1 MTQFHHKVQEE
12 KSYRRAIFLAVSLAL
27 AGHQGKGQTQQQG
40 RASGAK
46 GGGRR
51 GMGSLPSPAYSP
63 SLALPSSDISRPE
76 SSPPTTSFFDEA
88 FWPAREFPSQVSARG
103 GERDVSNEWQSPLP
117 GRQRLR
123 PGSGSGSPPSPPRS
137 PPAETVPSQLLGG
150 RAGTNAHLLNGDSP
164 QDGNDILL
172 ALPAAESPQSP
183 MSFGSTASYHTAR
196 RASAV
201 AQLQSLLSPE
211 WPVKSKLQSMPE
223 QQRKKADSP
232 PKTPG
237 SKSSSRS
244 KASKTSTTSKISNAS
259 SVAYFL
265 RNRSDMRLFH
275 KKSMP
280 IAHTKKRPPKPT
292 RVTMPLR
299 SPSYYKPRVI
309 LDTLESKTAP
319 PADPAEQRA
328 TPLTASE
335 FIKVAGPSTLKLQ
348 APSPR
353 SDPPAI
359 TKPIRQMRSSDHA
372 HSSDSTLHLT
382 PPQIHPLTKR
392 ATWTGKQITTDGT
405 TAPTSRPAMLRFSS
419 TKRPALEARG
429 STKPST
435 MRPKHISLPG
445 PVLVTAEALPE
456 GKHYHDITPPE
467 ADPKSPFR
475 APLRHGDHY
484 FRTFGN
490 NTVYMKSFTPTM
502 ITTTPQKQQSSGSTT
517 PLALPPSAEHMP
529 SDHNTADQRKRKRS
543 SIFNVFRRTAVN
555 DGVIEGPRS
564 NKAGVWPPQSPPT
577 PLISISPPFE
587 SVKRRRSELTSS
599 EMSLPPYFARP
610 ARSPSSSLATLSPVS
625 PMTVPASPG
634 PRRAFA
640 ARRSWSQRSSGDS
653 PVSPGTQPRLRRPRL
668 RHQATLADI
677 VDADMPAVTAHG
689 DVSPVVS
696 PKSGAG
702 MQSQIKSPKSEADLQ
717 AAPRGPGAIQWQST
731 AEKHVSTLP
740 AEPLEVDMQDKRG
753 STFKQF
759 FKDLHHSTSAGK
771 LDMDA
776 ESPRAPTVGRRISL
790 LPHSSMATLLARG
803 SKPSLDKLKLKSS
816 QGTIS
821 SSKRTE
827 RWERPELRVTN
838 FYQTPYSQRVA
849 NNRRAELTHINA
861 LVEEA
866 LHDDEEDD
874 TIMGFELNV
883 PDHLPSSPLCPLSP
897 KHKSG
902 GKAICPMHGR
912 KKKVR
917 TAAGTRSR
925 ASVAPRLGPRIVY
938 EGAVERTESGQ
949 SIVRIQEA
957 GDGGKSPERLGSS
970 HEAWYM
976 C

>member
-1 MTQFHHKVQEE
+1 MQRVSVDVLQE
-12 KSYRRAIFLAVSLAL
+12 LQ
-27 AGHQGKGQTQQQG
+27 HQRKGQTQQQG
-40 RASGAK
+40 RASRAES
-46 GGGRR
+46 GGRR
-51 GMGSLPSPAYSP
+51 GMGSLPSPTHSP

-117 GRQRLR
+117 GRQCLR
-123 PGSGSGSPPSPPRS
+123 PGSGSRSPPSPPRS
-137 PPAETVPSQLLGG
+137 PTAETVPSQLLGG
-150 RAGTNAHLLNGDSP
+150 RAGTNAHLLEGDSP
-164 QDGNDILL
+164 QEGIDILL
-172 ALPAAESPQSP
+172 SPPASESPQSP
-183 MSFGSTASYHTAR
+183 ISFSSTASYHTAR

-211 WPVKSKLQSMPE
+211 WPVKSKLPSMPE
-223 QQRKKADSP
+223 QQHKKADSP
-232 PKTPG
+232 PKTLG

-244 KASKTSTTSKISNAS
+244 KASRNSTTSKISNAS

-280 IAHTKKRPPKPT
+280 IAHTKKRTRKPT
-292 RVTMPLR
+292 RLTMPLR
-299 SPSYYKPRVI
+299 SPSYYKPKVVS
-309 LDTLESKTAP
+309 DTLESSEHP
-319 PADPAEQRA
+319 A

-335 FIKVAGPSTLKLQ
+335 FIKVAGPSTLTLQ

-359 TKPIRQMRSSDHA
+359 TTNPIRQVRSSDHT
-372 HSSDSTLHLT
+372 HSSPSTPLPLPLT
-382 PPQIHPLTKR
+382 PPQIQPLSKR
-392 ATWTGKQITTDGT
+392 TTWGGKQVNTNETSL
-405 TAPTSRPAMLRFSS
+405 PSSRPTTLRFKPA
-419 TKRPALEARG
+419 KRPALEERG
-429 STKPST
+429 PSKPST
-435 MRPKHISLPG
+435 IRPKHISLPG
-445 PVLVTAEALPE
+445 PVSVAAEALPE
-456 GKHYHDITPPE
+456 PKHYHNVTPPE
-467 ADPKSPFR
+467 ADPTSPFR

-502 ITTTPQKQQSSGSTT
+502 IPSTPQKQSSGSST
-517 PLALPPSAEHMP
+517 PLALPPSARRDP
-529 SDHNTADQRKRKRS
+529 SENNTSDQRKRKRS
-543 SIFNVFRRTAVN
+543 SVFNMFRRTAVN
-555 DGVIEGPRS
+555 DGVIKGPRS
-564 NKAGVWPPQSPPT
+564 DKTGTRRPQSPPT
-577 PLISISPPFE
+577 PSISISPPTE
-587 SVKRRRSELTSS
+587 YAKRRRSELTSS
-599 EMSLPPYFARP
+599 EMSLPPYFAQP
-610 ARSPSSSLATLSPVS
+610 ARSPSSSLATPSPIS
-625 PMTVPASPG
+625 PMTITESPE

-677 VDADMPAVTAHG
+677 SDAEISAGVPKA
-689 DVSPVVS
+689 DVAPVVP
-696 PKSGAG
+696 PKSGAL
-702 MQSQIKSPKSEADLQ
+702 QSKIKSPKSEADLQ
-717 AAPRGPGAIQWQST
+717 VTPRGPGAIQWQST
-731 AEKHVSTLP
+731 AEKHVSTPP
-740 AEPLEVDMQDKRG
+740 AEHLEADTQDKRRG
-753 STFKQF
+753 TFKQF
-759 FKDLHHSTSAGK
+759 FRDLHLPTSAGK

-776 ESPRAPTVGRRISL
+776 VLPRAPTVGRRISL

-803 SKPSLDKLKLKSS
+803 SKPSLDKLRLKIS

-821 SSKRTE
+821 PPKPTE
-827 RWERPELRVTN
+827 MRERPELRVTD

-866 LHDDEEDD
+866 LNDDEEDD

-949 SIVRIQEA
+949 SVVRIQEA
-957 GDGGKSPERLGSS
+957 GDSGKSPERLGSS

-976 C
+976 S